1 MKNLK
6 EFSAHSNY
14 AAFLQTVDY
23 IEPNVSLCVTENEVH
38 YNPYVAPPASYNL
51 LDILYSDANGNLSV
65 DSNVLP
71 TSEGKT
77 PIGLCV
83 AATGFFGSGEKAR
96 FMSLKWMNYTTP
108 EAGSTSAQ
116 GIYMGQIEVDIATIP
131 NITKTYSNGSSWGYL
146 TADWITGTDNK
157 IPSLFTDESKK
168 TWNTSV
174 LGTVNEFAVTDIN
187 GKAKTVKWVAAA
199 TAQPNWKTDSTIT
212 NSQES
217 GYSPAACCCYR
228 YHTLGTSA
236 GDWYLGAGGEMA
248 MINVLRDEIN
258 TKLTAI
264 NAVYSDTCI
273 SSISDAA
280 IWSSTEYGSNHAY
293 IIDTHRGDINYIRKL
308 NDFRVLA
315 LFAY

>member
-1 MKNLK
+1 MKYIK
-6 EFSAHSNY
+6 KFDSHSNY
-14 AAFLQTVDY
+14 AAFLQTANY
-23 IEPNVSLCVTENEVH
+23 ITPNVSLCVTENEVH
-38 YNPYVAPPASYNL
+38 YNPAPSYNL
-51 LDILYSDANGNLSV
+51 LDILYSDANGKLSV

-83 AATGFFGSGEKAR
+83 AATGFFGPYEPAR

-108 EAGSTSAQ
+108 ESGSTSVQAMK
-116 GIYMGQIEVDIATIP
+116 MGQYGVDIATIP

-187 GKAKTVKWVAAA
+187 GKAKTIKWVAAA

-273 SSISDAA
+273 SSVSDAG
-280 IWSSTEYGSNHAY
+280 IWSSTEYGSYDAY
-293 IIDTHRGDINYIRKL
+293 SIKTNNGSIDYIDKNIDR
-308 NDFRVLA
+308 RVLA